1 MSVLY
6 NIDPFR
12 ALNIVYHGVT
22 DGFPE
27 EDFERNEQ
35 ERGLFVPQILKNFLR
50 RYGYAS
56 VNRLSD
62 SVRILHPNLMSER
75 VFTYEDGRQLYLLII
90 GRVGEF
96 QVGISN
102 HAEYDPEIFLLKVTH
117 DETQILPSD
126 DTISE
131 IFKVMTC
138 GVLIKT
144 NGARIVDDPAEAVKM
159 LRDNGIDLDLIGF
172 DPKLRREYSICYS
185 EERRAFV
192 AAEYV
197 EGSLA
202 RFFYSCSEEFYEDH
216 KQF

>member
-6 NIDPFR
+6 NIDPFT
-12 ALNIVYHGVT
+12 ALNIFYHGES
-22 DGFPE
+22 DGFSN
-27 EDFERNEQ
+27 EDIERNVQ
-35 ERGLFVPQILKNFLR
+35 ERGIFIPQILKNFLK
-50 RYGYAS
+50 RYGYMS

-75 VFTYEDGRQLYLLII
+75 VFMYGDGRRLPLMIV

-96 QVGISN
+96 QVGIADR
-102 HAEYDPEIFLLKVTH
+102 AEYDPEIFLLKVTPE
-117 DETQILPSD
+117 ETQILPSD

-144 NGARIVDDPAEAVKM
+144 AGARIVDKPEEAVKL
-159 LRDNGIDLDLIGF
+159 LRDNGMDLELIDHN
-172 DPKLRREYSICYS
+172 PVLRREYSICYS
-185 EERRAFV
+185 EEQRSFV
-192 AAEYV
+192 AAEFV

-202 RFFYSCSEEFYEDH
+202 RFFYAFSEDFY
-216 KQF
+216 KA

>member
-6 NIDPFR
+6 NIDPFT
-12 ALNIVYHGVT
+12 ALNIVYHGET
-22 DGFPE
+22 DGFSD

-35 ERGLFVPQILKNFLR
+35 ERGLFVPQILKNFLKQ
-50 RYGYAS
+50 YGYAS

-75 VFTYEDGRQLYLLII
+75 VFTYGDGRQLYLLIV

-96 QVGISN
+96 QVAIAN
-102 HAEYDPEIFLLKVTH
+102 HAEYDPEIFLLKVTPE
-117 DETQILPSD
+117 ETQILPSD

-131 IFKVMTC
+131 IFKVMIC

-144 NGARIVDDPAEAVKM
+144 KGARIVDEPEDAVRL
-159 LRDNGIDLDLIGF
+159 LRDNGVDLERIEHN
-172 DPKLRREYSICYS
+172 PVLRREYSICYS
-185 EERRAFV
+185 EELRSFV
-192 AAEYV
+192 AAEFV

-202 RFFYSCSEEFYEDH
+202 RFFYASSEDFYQ
-216 KQF
+216 K

>member
-1 MSVLY
+1 MAVLY
-6 NIDPFR
+6 NIDPFS
-12 ALNIVYHGVT
+12 ALDIVYHGET
-22 DGFPE
+22 DGFPD
-27 EDFERNEQ
+27 EDFKRNEE
-35 ERGLFVPQILKNFLR
+35 ERGLFVPQILKNFLS

-75 VFTYEDGRQLYLLII
+75 VFTYGDEKQLYLLIV
-90 GRVGEF
+90 GRVGDF
-96 QVGISN
+96 QVAISN
-102 HAEYDPEIFLLKVTH
+102 HADYDPEIYLLKVTP

-131 IFKVMTC
+131 IFKVMIC

-144 NGARIVDDPAEAVKM
+144 EGARIVDDPEEAVRL
-159 LRDNGIDLDLIGF
+159 LRENGVDLERIEHN
-172 DPKLRREYSICYS
+172 PVLRREYSICYS
-185 EERRAFV
+185 EELRSFV

-202 RFFYSCSEEFYEDH
+202 RFFYASSEQFY
-216 KQF
+216 KK